1 MDTGL
6 VKIYLQDVDGITV
19 GVTNYKVAKGAKIIL
34 LAKEYPTISLKA
46 NLTSDTSRADPMDTT
61 KTFLSKNMPTNYN
74 SFERP
79 SIKLTVYL
87 PVDRQ
92 TLSYYEYFG
101 AGTGLTTSSTV
112 MANYYLLFNM
122 WLFNHKFYLTD
133 TDTSYKFAAWSSGT
147 AYNPGDKVSYTNNR
161 EYISIKAGTNK
172 TPTTDADGYWLPYD
186 LGLPIN
192 ILQRRTDL
200 YNNAI
205 FSNSGI
211 PVVVESI
218 DIKNVNVTNITING
232 EENSTIEVDLTL
244 LIDG

>member
-1 MDTGL
+1 MDKGL

-19 GVTNYKVAKGAKIIL
+19 GATNYKIAKGGKIVL
-34 LAKEYPTISLKA
+34 LAKSYPTISLKS
-46 NLTSDTSRADPMDTT
+46 NLTTDTTRADPMDTT
-61 KTFLSKNMPTNYN
+61 KLFLSKNLPTNYN

-79 SIKLTVYL
+79 SISLTVYL

-101 AGTGLTTSSTV
+101 AGTGLSTSSIV

-122 WLFNHKFYLTD
+122 WLFNHKYYLTD
-133 TDTSYKFAAWSSGT
+133 TDTSYKFTSWSSGT
-147 AYNPGDKVSYTNNR
+147 SYVPGDKVTYTNNR

-172 TPTTDADGYWLPYD
+172 LPTSDADGYWLPYD

-211 PVVVESI
+211 PVVIESI
-218 DIKNVNVTNITING
+218 NIKSVNVNDINING
-232 EENSTIEVDLTL
+232 EDNSTIEVDLTL